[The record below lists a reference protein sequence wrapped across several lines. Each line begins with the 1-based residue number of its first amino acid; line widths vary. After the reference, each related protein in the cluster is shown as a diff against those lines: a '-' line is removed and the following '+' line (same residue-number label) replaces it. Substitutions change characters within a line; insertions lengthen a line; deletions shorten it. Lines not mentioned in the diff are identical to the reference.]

1 MSDVMCHRPDHTGI
15 RQLYNRLLTHEVGHI
30 HPSQKSACRT
40 FDIALY
46 AAQLTGEEQ
55 IIPLDMLIGGA
66 QNLRC
71 TQIGI
76 AVHDT
81 IAHNGNIL

>member
-1 MSDVMCHRPDHTGI
+1 MSDVVRHRSDDTRI
-15 RQLYNRLLTHEVGHI
+15 RQLHDCFLTHEVGHI
-30 HPSQKSACRT
+30 HPSQKSAGRT
-40 FDIALY
+40 FDIALH
-46 AAQLTGEEQ
+46 AAQLTGKEQ

-71 TQIGI
+71 TQIGV